1 MAKNTTP
8 ALPVWIQDLSLEDI
22 GRRSGSAIHVYVHG
36 YWGDVITI
44 YVRREVDF
52 AAYRAVGRTAG
63 SVEELPA
70 NWNITMSHSSGGRD
84 TGEVADDVEAEA
96 NFAQGLMAAVQH
108 ARMIRSQAAALE
120 QFYQDQARI
129 NAEREA
135 ADKAAKEQ
143 AKAERAAKDEVLGE
157 DAAAALIADVRAATN
172 RRVAN
177 VIHAYALGEEKPVT
191 IRVAFEHRAGV
202 VRFRTEG
209 SVISAKALG
218 LFLAQCSK
226 RTHALAA

>member
-8 ALPVWIQDLSLEDI
+8 ALPVWVQELSLEDI
-22 GRRSGSAIHVYVHG
+22 GRRSGSALHVYVHG

-108 ARMIRSQAAALE
+108 ARLIRSQAAALE
-120 QFYQDQARI
+120 KFYQDQACI
-129 NAEREA
+129 NAERDA
-135 ADKAAKEQ
+135 AEKAAKEQ
-143 AKAERAAKDEVLGE
+143 AKAERVAADEALGE
-157 DAAAALIADVRAATN
+157 DGAATLVAHVRASTN
-172 RRVAN
+172 RRVSN
-177 VIHAYALGEEKPVT
+177 IIYAYELGEEKPEAISV
-191 IRVAFEHRAGV
+191 RAGRDGV
-202 VRFRTEG
+202 VRFYIAG
-209 SVISAKALG
+209 SPVSAQALG
-218 LFLAQCSK
+218 LKLAKYSK